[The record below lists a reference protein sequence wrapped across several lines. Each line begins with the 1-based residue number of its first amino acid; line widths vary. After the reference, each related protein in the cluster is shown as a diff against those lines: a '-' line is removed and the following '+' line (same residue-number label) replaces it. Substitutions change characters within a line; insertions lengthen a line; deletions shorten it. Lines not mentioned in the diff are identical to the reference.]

1 MTTNPPEHINVTE
14 ATSKDI
20 FNLPVTD
27 LPVLLDLRS
36 ASAYRTSHI
45 MGSISLPVSE
55 ILTSSSRSLQ
65 QALHEAF
72 QDRAYD
78 SYRQIVAYHDIDK
91 VHIDTFIEHVSRNG
105 LPVGAHLED
114 VKYPQSIVVMRQGY
128 EGTFA
133 KQFPFLIVRNSEE
146 PFSEGDDIFYPS
158 LIDETWGLYLGSFL
172 HAKTEQVLV
181 NLNIDVVLNVTV
193 ECANC
198 FEDTPL
204 RSVPQ
209 SCSGKTIEY
218 HRFKAVDDPQQSMED
233 YWLQAAEILRKCKQN
248 HQRVLVHCA
257 KGASRSASTVMFY
270 FMKYEGH
277 SFEDAFRYL
286 KQCRP
291 VVQPNE
297 GFIKQLQQHGSIG
310 VARKQPKR

>member
-1 MTTNPPEHINVTE
+1 MNPPENINVTE

-27 LPVLLDLRS
+27 LPVLFDLRS

-45 MGSISLPVSE
+45 MGAISLPICE
-55 ILTSSSRSLQ
+55 ILTSSSGSLQ

-72 QDRAYD
+72 QDRSYD
-78 SYRQIVAYHDIDK
+78 SYRQIVAYHDINNA
-91 VHIDTFIEHVSRNG
+91 HIDAFVEHLSRYG
-105 LPVGAHLED
+105 LPLGADIGD

-128 EGTFA
+128 EETFA
-133 KQFPFLIVRNSEE
+133 QQFPFLVVRNTEE

-172 HAKTEQVLV
+172 HAKTEQVLI

-198 FEDTPL
+198 FQDKPL
-204 RSVPQ
+204 RSVARSDETDKQPQ
-209 SCSGKTIEY
+209 TYSGKTIEY
-218 HRFKAVDDPQQSMED
+218 HRFLAVDDPQQSMED
-233 YWLQAAEILRKCKQN
+233 YWLQAADILRKCKQN
-248 HQRVLVHCA
+248 QQRVLVHCA

-270 FMKYEGH
+270 LMKYEGC
-277 SFEDAFRYL
+277 SFEHALRYL
-286 KQCRP
+286 KQCRA

-297 GFIKQLQQHGSIG
+297 GFIKQLQLH
-310 VARKQPKR
+310 RF